1 MKSRWLSKTYWLGT
15 GVTVL
20 GAVQSNFSALQQ
32 FLSPKVGGILL
43 FVVGVLVMLAR
54 EATTEPLKPIV
65 KDGTSK
71 DDGS

>member
-32 FLSPKVGGILL
+32 FLSPKVGGIIL
-43 FVVGVLVMLAR
+43 FAVGVLVVLAR